1 MLRLLAPVV
10 ALTGCAN
17 AMTDPMSEP
26 AADATPSPA
35 DLAPDQAPLPPAPAV
50 WLLVNDTVA
59 ATNELVRLDPTTF
72 AVQDHRNLNYP
83 GALWELAGTGSTRAY
98 AIDRDLDRLLAID
111 LEAGAIVGTVQLA
124 GDMQQNGRGFGVA
137 PDGTLWG
144 NFAGT
149 LAQIDPATGALSHQ
163 VTQQLGTRGEALETC
178 AGQLYMTSRETGT
191 PRGEKL
197 YAVDPATGAA
207 ALRGMIGT
215 VAIDIDT
222 LACAGDALLG
232 LDTDPAIGKTLYRI
246 ATATGSSSVAAE
258 LAVIGDVNGVHV
270 TPSEIVLE

>member
-1 MLRLLAPVV
+1 
-10 ALTGCAN
+10 
-17 AMTDPMSEP
+17 MTSEP
-26 AADATPSPA
+26 VNDATPMVDAMLTP
-35 DLAPDQAPLPPAPAV
+35 DGAPFDQAPPPPPAV

-72 AVQDHRNLNYP
+72 AVQRRTNLNYP
-83 GALWELAGTGSTRAY
+83 GGMWELAGVGSSRAY

-111 LEAGAIVGTVQLA
+111 LEAGTIVATTQLA

-144 NFAGT
+144 NFGGS

-178 AGQLYMTSRETGT
+178 GGQLYMTSRETGT
-191 PRGEKL
+191 PRGETL
-197 YAVDPATGAA
+197 YAVDRATGTA
-207 ALRGMIGT
+207 ALRGMIGP

-222 LACAGDALLG
+222 LACDGDTLLG
-232 LDTDPAIGKTLYRI
+232 LDTDPTIGKTLYRI
-246 ATATGSSSVAAE
+246 APATGATTVAAE

-270 TPSEIVLE
+270 TPSEVVLE